1 MIYEMRAVFWGV
13 LLACVDWSWGQ
24 ETHSFDGDVRDFAI
38 GDSSVYVVTDDR
50 LFQLNHDF
58 TKVIKRDNP
67 NVVYPNQ
74 EVPPSDE
81 TYPFKVNILLPFIK
95 NKTLITCGTTKCGYC
110 EILDLNEISK
120 SVHSEDSEV
129 GSLDPGDSTIGFI
142 VDVGKNSY
150 IMAGR
155 LKSRVRNKCVNSDE
169 LLVLRNTLDGQK
181 GGIFSQ
187 SDESATPY
195 IEARQ
200 KEKFQFVDGFQSNSH
215 IYVFSNVPKEPQV
228 RLIWFKSENN
238 KANTL
243 KSLEGATLKCCGIM
257 ERRRLLS
264 SSVIQGSGGL
274 HGQVLWAG
282 VFTAGNTS
290 DPINTMLAIYNISH
304 STGPQLK
311 NDDPDFCYE
320 DCAKSPG
327 KGTTPELQPE
337 AVVFKYSSMTSVL
350 AVRHNSWLVFF
361 IGTGDGQLIKLAVDK
376 AYKPACPRV
385 LYKSD
390 DDRRVFPKMH
400 LDPVDRKH
408 VYMALRNQ
416 LMRVPVAQCSEH
428 KSLKDCW
435 SAQDPF
441 CGWCESENSK
451 SRCSFQDDCLQP
463 SAWISISEDSQQQN
477 MVSYQVEKSSSG
489 EKITLTVKVHLNVN
503 GTGSLTFT
511 CHFFNTSGDLCDRTS
526 PAPALPRCS
535 CLFSSDQLPAEGL
548 DVTVEIRVGKQNLT
562 EKLMLTNCS
571 DITGPPTSALCSQC
585 MTAGCSWS
593 NDACSWTPRS
603 ANSDSIQDVC
613 RLSQSGMN
621 YSEPVI
627 VSIVPSVLS
636 FHGRNHA
643 LMTGK
648 NLHHVTRV
656 RIQGHMDCSLKE
668 SPVWNHTGSSL
679 TFHIPS
685 GDKGSVIVC
694 AVLPDGRCLGKATVT
709 YVSSPSCTG
718 LTPSTT
724 WASGKRKIKVQG
736 FHLEFV
742 EGVVHD
748 LRGQTIQSNYSSG
761 TLWYHAP
768 PFEHINQPVTSTV
781 SLRVTNQTLACSS
794 QLTYHPDPD
803 FTSYTAIKTGNDL
816 RVTIEKRADK
826 LNIATEEIL
835 VFGVQ
840 EENQDVECVMETIEK
855 SNGSDSVICE
865 IKNTPNVNIKS
876 VRIRVGNFTKN
887 LLPKQAAPSLLI
899 ILVLI
904 PIIIVVIVGAVWYSY
919 IKQRKMAAQM
929 NKQLELL
936 ECDIRNDIR
945 QGFVDMQTEKCDLI
959 ENVGAIPF
967 LDYKHFASRIF
978 FPDGGPVMT
987 SCIIDIGQDAVK
999 VQPDES
1005 CQALSRLIRDQVF
1018 LTSFVHALEEQKN
1031 FNVKEKCAVASLL
1044 TVSLHGDLPYLT
1056 QVMEELL
1063 RALMEQP
1070 SNSQPKLMLRR
1081 TESIVEKLLTNWMSI
1096 CLYGFLRE
1104 SVGQPLFLLVCALTQ
1119 QMSKGPVDSVT
1130 EKALY
1135 TLNEDWLLWQAQ
1147 DFSPMRL
1154 QVLFA
1159 VGTDGE
1165 VSEPLEVSA
1174 LDCDTVEQVKEKI
1187 LLAFKT
1193 KFGFPYN
1200 TPLRQIH
1207 IEYEKD
1213 GRFVPLKEVD
1223 ARSGVLGEVTMLN
1236 TLKHYKVPDGASIKV
1251 LSKTHPTLSPQSS
1264 LKDDQNYS
1272 TKYFHLIDP
1281 DIDQDQKKNPER
1293 KKLKLKEVY
1302 LTKLLSTKVAVHSFV
1317 ENLFRTIWGTPNLK
1331 APPAIKYFF
1340 DFLDAQGE
1348 SKRISDP
1355 DVLHIWKTN
1364 SLPLRFWVNI
1374 LKNPQFV
1381 FDMEKT
1387 PPLDGCLSVIAQAF
1401 MDSFSLAEKQLG
1413 KHDPTNKLLYAKDI
1427 SQYKQE
1433 VRAYYKQVR
1442 DQPPINSSEFKEFL
1456 HEESKKHENEFN
1468 ESASLCELYKYMQR
1482 YFDEIKLKLDQNGAP
1497 MELKEQLQ
1505 HVKSLFDS
1513 LNCS

>member
-1 MIYEMRAVFWGV
+1 MTYEMRAVFWGV
-13 LLACVDWSWGQ
+13 LLACVEWGRGQ
-24 ETHSFDGDVRDFAI
+24 ETQTFDVDVRDFAV

-50 LFQLNHDF
+50 LYQVNHVF

-67 NVVYPNQ
+67 NLVDPNQ
-74 EVPPSDE
+74 EVPPDE
-81 TYPFKVNILLPFIK
+81 TYPFKVNILLPFIT
-95 NKTLITCGTTKCGYC
+95 NKTLITCGSAKCGYC

-120 SVHSEDSEV
+120 SVHSEYIEV
-129 GSLDPGDSTIGFI
+129 GSLAPGDSTIAFI

-155 LKSRVRNKCVNSDE
+155 LHVREACPNSYQ
-169 LLVLRNTLDGQK
+169 LFVLRNTQQGQY
-181 GGIFSQ
+181 GGIFSD
-187 SDESATPY
+187 SEDGANPCINT
-195 IEARQ
+195 RH
-200 KEKFQFVDGFQSNSH
+200 KENFQFVDGFQSNSH
-215 IYVFSNVPKEPQV
+215 IYVFLNVPKEPQV
-228 RLIWFKSENN
+228 RLIWFKSKNN
-238 KANTL
+238 KATTL
-243 KSLEGATLKCCGIM
+243 NSLEGTTLKCCGNM

-264 SSVIQGSGGL
+264 SSVIPGSGGP

-282 VFTAGNTS
+282 VFTADNTS
-290 DPINTMLAIYNISH
+290 HPINTMLAIYDISP
-304 STGPQLK
+304 SAGRQLEYK
-311 NDDPDFCYE
+311 DPDFCYE
-320 DCAKSPG
+320 CCGESSP
-327 KGTTPELQPE
+327 KRNTKDLQPVAE
-337 AVVFKYSSMTSVL
+337 VFKYSSMTSVL

-390 DDRRVFPKMH
+390 DDRSVFPKMH

-416 LMRVPVAQCSEH
+416 MMRVPVAQCSKH

-441 CGWCESENSK
+441 CGWCESENNK

-477 MVSYQVEKSSSG
+477 MVTYQVEKNSSG
-489 EKITLTVKVHLNVN
+489 EKFTLTVKVHLNVN
-503 GTGSLTFT
+503 GIGSLAFA
-511 CHFFNTSGDLCDRTS
+511 CNFLIGSGNLCDSTS
-526 PAPALPRCS
+526 PAPALPQCS
-535 CLFSSDQLPAEGL
+535 CLFSIDQLPAKGL
-548 DVTVEIRVGKQNLT
+548 NVTVKIRLGKQNLV
-562 EKLMLTNCS
+562 EKLMLTDCS

-593 NDACSWTPRS
+593 NDACSWKPRS
-603 ANSDSIQDVC
+603 ANSDPIQDVC

-627 VSIVPSVLS
+627 FSIMPSVLS

-648 NLHHVTRV
+648 NLDHVIRV
-656 RIQGHMDCSLKE
+656 RIQGDMNCSSKE

-685 GDKGSVIVC
+685 GDKGSVSVC

-709 YVSSPSCTG
+709 YRSSPSCTG

-724 WASGKRKIKVQG
+724 WYSGKRRIMVLG
-736 FHLEFV
+736 SHLEFV

-748 LRGQTIQSNYSSG
+748 HAPQTIRTNYSSG
-761 TLWYHAP
+761 SVWYHTP
-768 PFEHINQPVTSTV
+768 PFEHIHQPVTSTV
-781 SLRVTNQTLACSS
+781 SLRVANQTLACSS
-794 QLTYHPDPD
+794 QLTYHPDPE
-803 FTSYTAIKTGNDL
+803 FTRYTAIKTGNDL
-816 RVTIEKRADK
+816 RVTIEKKADK
-826 LNIATEEIL
+826 LDITTAEISVL
-835 VFGVQ
+835 GVQ
-840 EENQDVECVMETIEK
+840 EENQYVECVLDPKET
-855 SNGSDSVICE
+855 SNRTDSVICE
-865 IKNTPNVNIKS
+865 IKNTPSANIKS
-876 VRIRVGNFTKN
+876 LRITVGNVTIN
-887 LLPKQAAPSLLI
+887 LLKQVEPSMLI

-919 IKQRKMAAQM
+919 SKQRKMAAQM

-959 ENVGAIPF
+959 ENDGVIPF
-967 LDYKHFASRIF
+967 LDYKLFASRIF

-987 SCIIDIGQDAVK
+987 SCIKDIGQDVVK

-1005 CQALSRLIRDQVF
+1005 SQALSRLIRDQVF

-1147 DFSPMRL
+1147 DFSPLRL

-1159 VGTDGE
+1159 VGTGGE

-1200 TPLRQIH
+1200 TPIRQIH

-1223 ARSGVLGEVTMLN
+1223 ASSEVLAEVTMLN

-1251 LSKTHPTLSPQSS
+1251 LPLSPQSR

-1281 DIDQDQKKNPER
+1281 DIDQDQKNRER

-1317 ENLFRTIWGTPNLK
+1317 EKLFRTIWGTPNLK

-1348 SKRISDP
+1348 NKRISDP

-1442 DQPPINSSEFKEFL
+1442 DQPPISSAEFKEFL

-1468 ESASLCELYKYMQR
+1468 ESAALNELYKYMQR
-1482 YFDEIKLKLDQNGAP
+1482 YFDEIKLKLDQNSAP
-1497 MELKEQLQ
+1497 VELKEQLQ
-1505 HVKSLFDS
+1505 SLFDS
-1513 LNCS
+1513 LKSCSSN

>member
-120 SVHSEDSEV
+120 SVHFEDLEV

-155 LKSRVRNKCVNSDE
+155 LKSRVRNKCVTQGQ

-181 GGIFSQ
+181 GGIFSE
-187 SDESATPY
+187 SEESASPY
-195 IEARQ
+195 IDARQ

-215 IYVFSNVPKEPQV
+215 IYVFSNVPNEPQV

-320 DCAKSPG
+320 DCVKSSG

-489 EKITLTVKVHLNVN
+489 EKITLTVKVHLNVH

-511 CHFFNTSGDLCDRTS
+511 CHFFNTRGDLCDRTS

-685 GDKGSVIVC
+685 GDKGSVSVC

-709 YVSSPSCTG
+709 YGSSPSCTG

-748 LRGQTIQSNYSSG
+748 HTPQTIQSNYSSG
-761 TLWYHAP
+761 TLWYHTP

-781 SLRVTNQTLACSS
+781 FLRVANQTLACSS
-794 QLTYHPDPD
+794 QLTYHPDPE

-816 RVTIEKRADK
+816 HVTIEVYTCARMHAPMPTHIHALSLLFQKRADK
-826 LNIATEEIL
+826 LNIATEEISVL
-835 VFGVQ
+835 VVQ
-840 EENQDVECVMETIEK
+840 EENQDVECAMDTIETR
-855 SNGSDSVICE
+855 NGTDSVICE
-865 IKNTPNVNIKS
+865 IKNTPSANIKS
-876 VRIRVGNFTKN
+876 VKIRVGNVTIN
-887 LLPKQAAPSLLI
+887 LDSTHTQLLRLFLLI
-899 ILVLI
+899 SI
-904 PIIIVVIVGAVWYSY
+904 IIIVIV
-919 IKQRKMAAQM
+919 
-929 NKQLELL
+929 
-936 ECDIRNDIR
+936 
-945 QGFVDMQTEKCDLI
+945 
-959 ENVGAIPF
+959 
-967 LDYKHFASRIF
+967 
-978 FPDGGPVMT
+978 
-987 SCIIDIGQDAVK
+987 
-999 VQPDES
+999 
-1005 CQALSRLIRDQVF
+1005 VF
-1018 LTSFVHALEEQKN
+1018 L
-1031 FNVKEKCAVASLL
+1031 
-1044 TVSLHGDLPYLT
+1044 
-1056 QVMEELL
+1056 
-1063 RALMEQP
+1063 
-1070 SNSQPKLMLRR
+1070 
-1081 TESIVEKLLTNWMSI
+1081 
-1096 CLYGFLRE
+1096 
-1104 SVGQPLFLLVCALTQ
+1104 
-1119 QMSKGPVDSVT
+1119 
-1130 EKALY
+1130 
-1135 TLNEDWLLWQAQ
+1135 
-1147 DFSPMRL
+1147 
-1154 QVLFA
+1154 
-1159 VGTDGE
+1159 
-1165 VSEPLEVSA
+1165 
-1174 LDCDTVEQVKEKI
+1174 I
-1187 LLAFKT
+1187 LLGIAMAKLIIHFRD
-1193 KFGFPYN
+1193 
-1200 TPLRQIH
+1200 LRH
-1207 IEYEKD
+1207 
-1213 GRFVPLKEVD
+1213 
-1223 ARSGVLGEVTMLN
+1223 
-1236 TLKHYKVPDGASIKV
+1236 
-1251 LSKTHPTLSPQSS
+1251 
-1264 LKDDQNYS
+1264 
-1272 TKYFHLIDP
+1272 
-1281 DIDQDQKKNPER
+1281 
-1293 KKLKLKEVY
+1293 
-1302 LTKLLSTKVAVHSFV
+1302 
-1317 ENLFRTIWGTPNLK
+1317 
-1331 APPAIKYFF
+1331 
-1340 DFLDAQGE
+1340 
-1348 SKRISDP
+1348 
-1355 DVLHIWKTN
+1355 
-1364 SLPLRFWVNI
+1364 
-1374 LKNPQFV
+1374 
-1381 FDMEKT
+1381 
-1387 PPLDGCLSVIAQAF
+1387 
-1401 MDSFSLAEKQLG
+1401 
-1413 KHDPTNKLLYAKDI
+1413 
-1427 SQYKQE
+1427 
-1433 VRAYYKQVR
+1433 
-1442 DQPPINSSEFKEFL
+1442 
-1456 HEESKKHENEFN
+1456 
-1468 ESASLCELYKYMQR
+1468 
-1482 YFDEIKLKLDQNGAP
+1482 
-1497 MELKEQLQ
+1497 
-1505 HVKSLFDS
+1505 
-1513 LNCS
+1513 

>member
-987 SCIIDIGQDAVK
+987 SCIIDIGQ

>member
-13 LLACVDWSWGQ
+13 LLACVDWSRGQ
-24 ETHSFDGDVRDFAI
+24 ETHTFDGDVRDFAI

-58 TKVIKRDNP
+58 TKIIKRDNP
-67 NVVYPNQ
+67 EVVYPNQ
-74 EVPPSDE
+74 EVPPSYE

-120 SVHSEDSEV
+120 SVHSEDIEV

-155 LKSRVRNKCVNSDE
+155 LQSGVPNACVNSGP
-169 LLVLRNTLDGQK
+169 LLVLRNTLDGQN
-181 GGIFSQ
+181 GGIFSD
-187 SDESATPY
+187 SDENATPY
-195 IEARQ
+195 IDARHKQ
-200 KEKFQFVDGFQSNSH
+200 KFQFVDGFQSNSH
-215 IYVFSNVPKEPQV
+215 IYVFSNVPKEHQV
-228 RLIWFKSENN
+228 RIIWFKSENN

-243 KSLEGATLKCCGIM
+243 KSLKGATLKCCGNT
-257 ERRRLLS
+257 ERRQLLS
-264 SSVIQGSGGL
+264 SSVIPGSGGL

-282 VFTAGNTS
+282 VFTAGNTR

-304 STGPQLK
+304 STGLQLI

-320 DCAKSPG
+320 DCAKSSGLGNP
-327 KGTTPELQPE
+327 PDLQPE
-337 AVVFKYSSMTSVL
+337 AVVFQYSSMTSVL

-408 VYMALRNQ
+408 VYMALKNQ
-416 LMRVPVAQCSEH
+416 MMRVPVAQCSEH
-428 KSLKDCW
+428 KSLKGCW

-441 CGWCESENSK
+441 CGWCESEN

-477 MVSYQVEKSSSG
+477 MVSYQVEKSNSG
-489 EKITLTVKVHLNVN
+489 EKITLTVKVHLNVHR
-503 GTGSLTFT
+503 TGSLTFACIFLT
-511 CHFFNTSGDLCDRTS
+511 RSVNLCDRTS
-526 PAPALPRCS
+526 PSPALPRCS

-603 ANSDSIQDVC
+603 DNSDPIQDVC

-656 RIQGHMDCSLKE
+656 RIQGHMDCSFK
-668 SPVWNHTGSSL
+668 
-679 TFHIPS
+679 
-685 GDKGSVIVC
+685 D
-694 AVLPDGRCLGKATVT
+694 
-709 YVSSPSCTG
+709 
-718 LTPSTT
+718 
-724 WASGKRKIKVQG
+724 GKRKIKVQG
-736 FHLEFV
+736 SQLEFV

-748 LRGQTIQSNYSSG
+748 HAPQTILTNYSSG
-761 TLWYHAP
+761 SLWYHTP
-768 PFEHINQPVTSTV
+768 LFEHINQAVTSTV
-781 SLRVTNQTLACSS
+781 SLRVANQTLACSS
-794 QLTYHPDPD
+794 QLTYHPDPE

-816 RVTIEKRADK
+816 RVTIEKRADE

-840 EENQDVECVMETIEK
+840 EENQDVQCIMETIEK
-855 SNGSDSVICE
+855 SNGTDSVICE
-865 IKNTPNVNIKS
+865 IKNTPNFNINS

-887 LLPKQAAPSLLI
+887 LLPKQAALSSLL

-987 SCIIDIGQDAVK
+987 SCIKDIGQDAVK

-1063 RALMEQP
+1063 RALMDQP

-1187 LLAFKT
+1187 LMAFKT

-1200 TPLRQIH
+1200 TPLQQMH

-1223 ARSGVLGEVTMLN
+1223 ASSGVLGEVTMLN

-1251 LSKTHPTLSPQSS
+1251 LSKTHPILSPQSS

-1281 DIDQDQKKNPER
+1281 DIDQDQRKNPER

-1427 SQYKQE
+1427 SKYKQE

-1468 ESASLCELYKYMQR
+1468 ESAALWELYKYMQR

-1513 LNCS
+1513 LNCSWN

>member
-987 SCIIDIGQDAVK
+987 SCIIDIGQ
-999 VQPDES
+999 PDES

>member
-1 MIYEMRAVFWGV
+1 MTYEMKAVFWVV
-13 LLACVDWSWGQ
+13 LLACVDWGRGQ
-24 ETHSFDGDVRDFAI
+24 ENHTFDGDVRDFAI
-38 GDSSVYVVTDDR
+38 SDRSVYVITDDR
-50 LFQLNHDF
+50 LYQLNHNF
-58 TKVIKRDNP
+58 TNVMKRNNP

-74 EVPPSDE
+74 ESH
-81 TYPFKVNILLPFIK
+81 PFKVNILLPFIK
-95 NKTLITCGTTKCGYC
+95 NKTLIICGTTKCGYC

-120 SVHSEDSEV
+120 SVHSENIEV

-142 VDVGKNSY
+142 VDVGTNSY
-150 IMAGR
+150 IMTGS
-155 LKSRVRNKCVNSDE
+155 LQSRVRKACANSDQ
-169 LLVLRNTLDGQK
+169 LISLRNTLEGQH
-181 GGIFSQ
+181 GGIFSDI
-187 SDESATPY
+187 DERTTPY
-195 IEARQ
+195 IDARQ

-215 IYVFSNVPKEPQV
+215 IYVFSNVPQGRQV
-228 RLIWFKSENN
+228 QLILFKSKNSKES
-238 KANTL
+238 TL
-243 KSLEGATLKCCGIM
+243 MSLKGATLKCCGNT
-257 ERRRLLS
+257 RRQWLLS
-264 SSVIQGSGGL
+264 SSLIPGSGGL

-290 DPINTMLAIYNISH
+290 DPINTMLAIYNIS
-304 STGPQLK
+304 STRPQLIN
-311 NDDPDFCYE
+311 NDSDFCFKACVE
-320 DCAKSPG
+320 SSD
-327 KGTTPELQPE
+327 KGTTSDLQPE

-361 IGTGDGQLIKLAVDK
+361 IGTGDGQLIKLAVDE

-416 LMRVPVAQCSEH
+416 MVRVPVAQCSEH

-441 CGWCESENSK
+441 CGWCE

-489 EKITLTVKVHLNVN
+489 EEITLTAKVHLTVN

-511 CHFFNTSGDLCDRTS
+511 CNFFNTSSPQRGDLCKRTS
-526 PAPALPRCS
+526 PAPAFPQCS
-535 CLFSSDQLPAEGL
+535 CLFSSDQLPAGGL
-548 DVTVEIRVGKQNLT
+548 NATVKIRVGKQNLV

-603 ANSDSIQDVC
+603 ANSDPIQDVC

-627 VSIVPSVLS
+627 FSIEPSVLS

-643 LMTGK
+643 LMNGE
-648 NLHHVTRV
+648 NLDHVTKV
-656 RIQGHMDCSLKE
+656 RIQGHMHCSLKE

-679 TFHIPS
+679 TFHIPG
-685 GDKGSVIVC
+685 GDKGSVSVC
-694 AVLPDGRCLGKATVT
+694 VVLPDGRCLGKATVT
-709 YVSSPSCTG
+709 YGSLPSCTG
-718 LTPSTT
+718 LIPSTT

-736 FHLEFV
+736 VHLEFV

-748 LRGQTIQSNYSSG
+748 HAPQTIHTNYSSE
-761 TLWYHAP
+761 TLWYHTP
-768 PFEHINQPVTSTV
+768 LFEHINQAVTSTV
-781 SLRVTNQTLACSS
+781 SLRVANQTLACPS
-794 QLTYHPDPD
+794 QLTYHPDPE

-826 LNIATEEIL
+826 LNITTEEIL

-840 EENQDVECVMETIEK
+840 EENQDIECVMDTIET
-855 SNGSDSVICE
+855 SNETDSVICE
-865 IKNTPNVNIKS
+865 IKNTPNLNIHS
-876 VRIRVGNFTKN
+876 LRIRVGNFTKK

-904 PIIIVVIVGAVWYSY
+904 PIMLVIVGAVWYSY
-919 IKQRKMAAQM
+919 SKQRKMAAQM

-936 ECDIRNDIR
+936 ERDIRNDIR

-987 SCIIDIGQDAVK
+987 SCIKDIGQ
-999 VQPDES
+999 VQPDKS

-1018 LTSFVHALEEQKN
+1018 LTSFVQALEEQKN

-1070 SNSQPKLMLRR
+1070 GNSQPKLMLRR

-1193 KFGFPYN
+1193 KFGFSYN
-1200 TPLRQIH
+1200 TPLRQMH

-1223 ARSGVLGEVTMLN
+1223 ASSEVLGEVTMLN

-1331 APPAIKYFF
+1331 TPPAIKYFF

-1442 DQPPINSSEFKEFL
+1442 DQPPISSSEFKEFL
-1456 HEESKKHENEFN
+1456 HKESKKHENEFN
-1468 ESASLCELYKYMQR
+1468 ESAALRELYKYVQL

-1497 MELKEQLQ
+1497 VELKEQLQ

-1513 LNCS
+1513 LKSCSWN

>member
-120 SVHSEDSEV
+120 SVHFEDFDV

-155 LKSRVRNKCVNSDE
+155 LKSRVRNKCVNSGQ
-169 LLVLRNTLDGQK
+169 LLVLRNTLEGQK
-181 GGIFSQ
+181 GGIFSD

-195 IEARQ
+195 IDARQ
-200 KEKFQFVDGFQSNSH
+200 KEKFQFVDGFQRNSH

-320 DCAKSPG
+320 DCAKSSG

-350 AVRHNSWLVFF
+350 AVRRNSWLVFF

-511 CHFFNTSGDLCDRTS
+511 CHFFNTRGDLCDRTS
-526 PAPALPRCS
+526 PAPTLPRCS

-613 RLSQSGMN
+613 RLSQLGMN

-987 SCIIDIGQDAVK
+987 SCIIDIGQ
-999 VQPDES
+999 PDEN

>member
-120 SVHSEDSEV
+120 SVHFEDFDV

-155 LKSRVRNKCVNSDE
+155 LKSRVRNKCVNSGQ
-169 LLVLRNTLDGQK
+169 LLVLRNTLEGQK
-181 GGIFSQ
+181 GGIFSD

-195 IEARQ
+195 IDARQ
-200 KEKFQFVDGFQSNSH
+200 KEKFQFVDGFQRNSH

-320 DCAKSPG
+320 DCAKSSG

-350 AVRHNSWLVFF
+350 AVRRNSWLVFF

-511 CHFFNTSGDLCDRTS
+511 CHFFNTRGDLCDRTS
-526 PAPALPRCS
+526 PAPTLPRCS

-613 RLSQSGMN
+613 RLSQLGMN

-987 SCIIDIGQDAVK
+987 SCIIDIGQ
-999 VQPDES
+999 VQPDEN

>member
-1 MIYEMRAVFWGV
+1 MRAVFWGV

-120 SVHSEDSEV
+120 SVHFEDLEV

-155 LKSRVRNKCVNSDE
+155 LKSRVRNKCVTQGQ

-181 GGIFSQ
+181 GGIFSE

-195 IEARQ
+195 IDARQ

-290 DPINTMLAIYNISH
+290 DPINTMLAIYNISP
-304 STGPQLK
+304 STEPQLK

-320 DCAKSPG
+320 DCAKPSG

-390 DDRRVFPKMH
+390 DDRRVFSKMH

-408 VYMALRNQ
+408 VYMALKNQ

-451 SRCSFQDDCLQP
+451 SRCSFQDDCLQS

-489 EKITLTVKVHLNVN
+489 EKITLTVKVHLNVH

-511 CHFFNTSGDLCDRTS
+511 CHFFNTRGDLCDRTS

-548 DVTVEIRVGKQNLT
+548 DVTVKIRVGKQNLT

-603 ANSDSIQDVC
+603 ANSDPIQDVC

-668 SPVWNHTGSSL
+668 SPVWNNTGSSL

-748 LRGQTIQSNYSSG
+748 HAPQTIQSNYSSG
-761 TLWYHAP
+761 TLWYHTP
-768 PFEHINQPVTSTV
+768 PFEHINQPVTV

-794 QLTYHPDPD
+794 QLTYHPDPE

-840 EENQDVECVMETIEK
+840 EENQDVERVMETIET

-865 IKNTPNVNIKS
+865 IKNTPNFNIKS
-876 VRIRVGNFTKN
+876 VRIRVGNITKN

-987 SCIIDIGQDAVK
+987 SCIKDIG
-999 VQPDES
+999 QPDES

-1018 LTSFVHALEEQKN
+1018 LTSFIHALEEQKN
-1031 FNVKEKCAVASLL
+1031 FNIKEKCAVASLL

-1147 DFSPMRL
+1147 DFRPMRL

-1200 TPLRQIH
+1200 TPLRQMH

-1213 GRFVPLKEVD
+1213 GRFVPLEEVD
-1223 ARSGVLGEVTMLN
+1223 ASSGVLGEVTMLN

-1401 MDSFSLAEKQLG
+1401 MDSFSLTEKQLG

-1497 MELKEQLQ
+1497 VELKEQLQ

-1513 LNCS
+1513 LNCSWN

>member
-1 MIYEMRAVFWGV
+1 MTYEMKAVFWGV
-13 LLACVDWSWGQ
+13 LLACVDWGRGQ
-24 ETHSFDGDVRDFAI
+24 ENYTFDGDVRDFAI
-38 GDSSVYVVTDDR
+38 SDRSVYVITDDR
-50 LFQLNHDF
+50 LYQLNHNF
-58 TKVIKRDNP
+58 TNVMKRDNP

-74 EVPPSDE
+74 ESH
-81 TYPFKVNILLPFIK
+81 PFKVNILLPFIK
-95 NKTLITCGTTKCGYC
+95 NKTLIICGTTKCGYC

-120 SVHSEDSEV
+120 SVHSENIEV

-142 VDVGKNSY
+142 VDVGTNSY
-150 IMAGR
+150 IMTGS
-155 LKSRVRNKCVNSDE
+155 LQSRVRKACANSGQ
-169 LLVLRNTLDGQK
+169 LIALRNTLEGQH
-181 GGIFSQ
+181 GGIFSNT
-187 SDESATPY
+187 DESVTPY
-195 IEARQ
+195 IDARQ

-215 IYVFSNVPKEPQV
+215 IYVFSNVPQGRQV
-228 RLIWFKSENN
+228 QLILFKSENN
-238 KANTL
+238 KENTL
-243 KSLEGATLKCCGIM
+243 TSLKGATLKCCGNT
-257 ERRRLLS
+257 ERQRLLS
-264 SSVIQGSGGL
+264 SSVIPGSGGL

-290 DPINTMLAIYNISH
+290 DPINTMLAIYNIS
-304 STGPQLK
+304 STRPQLK
-311 NDDPDFCYE
+311 NNDPDFCY
-320 DCAKSPG
+320 KSCVESSH
-327 KGTTPELQPE
+327 KGTTSDLQPE

-416 LMRVPVAQCSEH
+416 MVRVPVAQCSEH

-441 CGWCESENSK
+441 CGWCES
-451 SRCSFQDDCLQP
+451 RCSFQDDCLQA

-477 MVSYQVEKSSSG
+477 MVSYQMEKSSSG
-489 EKITLTVKVHLNVN
+489 EEITLTVKVHLTVN

-511 CHFFNTSGDLCDRTS
+511 CNFFNTSSPQRGDLCKRTS
-526 PAPALPRCS
+526 PAPAFPRCS
-535 CLFSSDQLPAEGL
+535 CLFSSDQLPAGGL
-548 DVTVEIRVGKQNLT
+548 NATVKIRVGKQALT
-562 EKLMLTNCS
+562 EKLMLANCS

-593 NDACSWTPRS
+593 NEACSWTPRS
-603 ANSDSIQDVC
+603 ANSDPIQDVC

-627 VSIVPSVLS
+627 FSIKPSVLS

-643 LMTGK
+643 LMNGE
-648 NLHHVTRV
+648 NLDHVTKV
-656 RIQGHMDCSLKE
+656 RIQGHMHCSLKE

-679 TFHIPS
+679 TFHIPG
-685 GDKGSVIVC
+685 GDKGSVSVC
-694 AVLPDGRCLGKATVT
+694 VVLPDGRCLGKATVT
-709 YVSSPSCTG
+709 YGSLPSCTG
-718 LTPSTT
+718 LIPSTT

-748 LRGQTIQSNYSSG
+748 HAPQTIHTNYSSE
-761 TLWYHAP
+761 TLWYHTP
-768 PFEHINQPVTSTV
+768 LFEHINQAVTSTV
-781 SLRVTNQTLACSS
+781 SLRVANQTLACSS
-794 QLTYHPDPD
+794 QLTYHPDPE

-826 LNIATEEIL
+826 LNITTEEIL

-840 EENQDVECVMETIEK
+840 EENQDVECVMDTIET
-855 SNGSDSVICE
+855 SNETDSVICE
-865 IKNTPNVNIKS
+865 IKNTPNLNIHS
-876 VRIRVGNFTKN
+876 LRIRVGNFTKT

-904 PIIIVVIVGAVWYSY
+904 PIIMLVIVGAVWYSY
-919 IKQRKMAAQM
+919 NKQRKMAAQM

-936 ECDIRNDIR
+936 ERDIRNDIR

-987 SCIIDIGQDAVK
+987 SCIKDIGQDVVK
-999 VQPDES
+999 VQPDKS

-1018 LTSFVHALEEQKN
+1018 LTSFVQALEEQKN

-1104 SVGQPLFLLVCALTQ
+1104 SVGQHLFLLVCALTQ

-1135 TLNEDWLLWQAQ
+1135 TINEDWLLWQAQ

-1200 TPLRQIH
+1200 TPLRQMH

-1223 ARSGVLGEVTMLN
+1223 ASSEVLGEVTMLN

-1281 DIDQDQKKNPER
+1281 DIDQDQNKNPER

-1331 APPAIKYFF
+1331 TPPAIKYFF

-1348 SKRISDP
+1348 NKRISDP

-1442 DQPPINSSEFKEFL
+1442 DQPPISSSEFKEFL
-1456 HEESKKHENEFN
+1456 HKESKKHENEFN
-1468 ESASLCELYKYMQR
+1468 ESAALRELYKYVQL

-1497 MELKEQLQ
+1497 VELKEQLQ

-1513 LNCS
+1513 LKSCSWN

>member
-120 SVHSEDSEV
+120 SVHFEDFDV

-155 LKSRVRNKCVNSDE
+155 LKSRVRNKCVNSGQ
-169 LLVLRNTLDGQK
+169 LLVLRNTLEGQK
-181 GGIFSQ
+181 GGIFSD

-195 IEARQ
+195 IDARQ
-200 KEKFQFVDGFQSNSH
+200 KEKFQFVDGFQRNSH

-320 DCAKSPG
+320 DCAKSSG

-350 AVRHNSWLVFF
+350 AVRRNSWLVFF

-511 CHFFNTSGDLCDRTS
+511 CHFFNTRGDLCDRTS
-526 PAPALPRCS
+526 PAPTLPRCS

-613 RLSQSGMN
+613 RLSQLGMN

-876 VRIRVGNFTKN
+876 IRVGNFTKN

-999 VQPDES
+999 VQPDEN

>member
-1 MIYEMRAVFWGV
+1 MRAVFWGV
-13 LLACVDWSWGQ
+13 LLACVDWSRGQ

-155 LKSRVRNKCVNSDE
+155 LKSRVRNACSNSGQ
-169 LLVLRNTLDGQK
+169 LLVLRNTLEGQH
-181 GGIFSQ
+181 GGIFSD

-195 IEARQ
+195 IDARQ

-320 DCAKSPG
+320 DCAKSSG

-489 EKITLTVKVHLNVN
+489 EKITLTVKVHLNVH

-511 CHFFNTSGDLCDRTS
+511 CHFFNTRGDLCDRTS

-685 GDKGSVIVC
+685 GDKGSVSVC

-709 YVSSPSCTG
+709 YGSSPSCTG

-748 LRGQTIQSNYSSG
+748 HTPQTIQSNYSSG
-761 TLWYHAP
+761 TLWYHTP

-781 SLRVTNQTLACSS
+781 FLRVANQTLACSS
-794 QLTYHPDPD
+794 QLTYHPDPE

-816 RVTIEKRADK
+816 HVTIEKRADK
-826 LNIATEEIL
+826 LNIATEEISVL
-835 VFGVQ
+835 VVQ
-840 EENQDVECVMETIEK
+840 EENQDVECAMDTIETR
-855 SNGSDSVICE
+855 NGTDSVICE
-865 IKNTPNVNIKS
+865 IKNTPSANIKS
-876 VRIRVGNFTKN
+876 VKIRVGNVTIN
-887 LLPKQAAPSLLI
+887 LDSTHTQLLRLFLLI
-899 ILVLI
+899 SI
-904 PIIIVVIVGAVWYSY
+904 IIIVIV
-919 IKQRKMAAQM
+919 
-929 NKQLELL
+929 
-936 ECDIRNDIR
+936 
-945 QGFVDMQTEKCDLI
+945 
-959 ENVGAIPF
+959 
-967 LDYKHFASRIF
+967 
-978 FPDGGPVMT
+978 
-987 SCIIDIGQDAVK
+987 
-999 VQPDES
+999 
-1005 CQALSRLIRDQVF
+1005 VF
-1018 LTSFVHALEEQKN
+1018 L
-1031 FNVKEKCAVASLL
+1031 
-1044 TVSLHGDLPYLT
+1044 
-1056 QVMEELL
+1056 
-1063 RALMEQP
+1063 
-1070 SNSQPKLMLRR
+1070 
-1081 TESIVEKLLTNWMSI
+1081 
-1096 CLYGFLRE
+1096 
-1104 SVGQPLFLLVCALTQ
+1104 
-1119 QMSKGPVDSVT
+1119 
-1130 EKALY
+1130 
-1135 TLNEDWLLWQAQ
+1135 
-1147 DFSPMRL
+1147 
-1154 QVLFA
+1154 
-1159 VGTDGE
+1159 
-1165 VSEPLEVSA
+1165 
-1174 LDCDTVEQVKEKI
+1174 I
-1187 LLAFKT
+1187 LLGIAMAKLIIHFRD
-1193 KFGFPYN
+1193 
-1200 TPLRQIH
+1200 LRH
-1207 IEYEKD
+1207 
-1213 GRFVPLKEVD
+1213 
-1223 ARSGVLGEVTMLN
+1223 
-1236 TLKHYKVPDGASIKV
+1236 
-1251 LSKTHPTLSPQSS
+1251 
-1264 LKDDQNYS
+1264 
-1272 TKYFHLIDP
+1272 
-1281 DIDQDQKKNPER
+1281 
-1293 KKLKLKEVY
+1293 
-1302 LTKLLSTKVAVHSFV
+1302 
-1317 ENLFRTIWGTPNLK
+1317 
-1331 APPAIKYFF
+1331 
-1340 DFLDAQGE
+1340 
-1348 SKRISDP
+1348 
-1355 DVLHIWKTN
+1355 
-1364 SLPLRFWVNI
+1364 
-1374 LKNPQFV
+1374 
-1381 FDMEKT
+1381 
-1387 PPLDGCLSVIAQAF
+1387 
-1401 MDSFSLAEKQLG
+1401 
-1413 KHDPTNKLLYAKDI
+1413 
-1427 SQYKQE
+1427 
-1433 VRAYYKQVR
+1433 
-1442 DQPPINSSEFKEFL
+1442 
-1456 HEESKKHENEFN
+1456 
-1468 ESASLCELYKYMQR
+1468 
-1482 YFDEIKLKLDQNGAP
+1482 
-1497 MELKEQLQ
+1497 
-1505 HVKSLFDS
+1505 
-1513 LNCS
+1513 

>member
-1 MIYEMRAVFWGV
+1 MTYEMKAVFWGV
-13 LLACVDWSWGQ
+13 LLACVDWGWGQ
-24 ETHSFDGDVRDFAI
+24 ENLTFDGDVRDFAI
-38 GDSSVYVVTDDR
+38 SDRSVYVVTDDR
-50 LFQLNHDF
+50 LYQLNHDF
-58 TKVIKRDNP
+58 TKVIKRDTP
-67 NVVYPNQ
+67 NVVYPKQ
-74 EVPPSDE
+74 EAPLSNE

-120 SVHSEDSEV
+120 SVHSENIEV

-142 VDVGKNSY
+142 VDVGTNSY
-150 IMAGR
+150 IMTGR
-155 LKSRVRNKCVNSDE
+155 LQSRVRKACANSDQ
-169 LLVLRNTLDGQK
+169 LLDLRNTLEGQH
-181 GGIFSQ
+181 GGIFSD
-187 SDESATPY
+187 SDESTTPY
-195 IEARQ
+195 IDARQ

-215 IYVFSNVPKEPQV
+215 IYVFSNVPQERQV
-228 RLIWFKSENN
+228 RVILFKSENS
-238 KANTL
+238 KTNTL
-243 KSLEGATLKCCGIM
+243 RHFQGATLKCCGNT
-257 ERRRLLS
+257 ERRELLS

-290 DPINTMLAIYNISH
+290 DPINTVLAIYNIS

-311 NDDPDFCYE
+311 YNDPDFCYKG
-320 DCAKSPG
+320 CAEALPM
-327 KGTTPELQPE
+327 GTTQDLHPE
-337 AVVFKYSSMTSVL
+337 AVVFRYSSMTSVL

-385 LYKSD
+385 LYNSD

-416 LMRVPVAQCSEH
+416 MVRVPVAQCSEH

-441 CGWCESENSK
+441 CGWCES
-451 SRCSFQDDCLQP
+451 RCSFQGDCLQP

-489 EKITLTVKVHLNVN
+489 ERITLTVKVHLNVN

-511 CHFFNTSGDLCDRTS
+511 CNFFNKRGDLCDRTS
-526 PAPALPRCS
+526 PAPAFPQCS

-548 DVTVEIRVGKQNLT
+548 NVTVKIRVGKQNLA

-571 DITGPPTSALCSQC
+571 DISGPPTSALCSQC
-585 MTAGCSWS
+585 MSAGCSWS
-593 NDACSWTPRS
+593 NDVCSWTTRS
-603 ANSDSIQDVC
+603 ANSEPIQDVC
-613 RLSQSGMN
+613 RLSQSGLN

-627 VSIVPSVLS
+627 FSIEPSVLS

-643 LMTGK
+643 LMNGE
-648 NLHHVTRV
+648 NLDHVTKV
-656 RIQGHMDCSLKE
+656 RIQGHMNCSLKE

-685 GDKGSVIVC
+685 GDKGSVSVC

-709 YVSSPSCTG
+709 YGSSPSCTG

-724 WASGKRKIKVQG
+724 WASGKRKIKVHG
-736 FHLEFV
+736 SHLEFV
-742 EGVVHD
+742 EEVVHD
-748 LRGQTIQSNYSSG
+748 HAPQTIQTKYSSG
-761 TLWYHAP
+761 TLWYHTP

-781 SLRVTNQTLACSS
+781 SLRVANQTLACSS
-794 QLTYHPDPD
+794 QLTYHPDPE
-803 FTSYTAIKTGNDL
+803 FTSYTAIKTGNDM

-826 LNIATEEIL
+826 LNITTEEIL

-840 EENQDVECVMETIEK
+840 EENHDVECVMDTIET
-855 SNGSDSVICE
+855 SNETDSVICE
-865 IKNTPNVNIKS
+865 IKNTPNFNINS
-876 VRIRVGNFTKN
+876 LRIRVGNFTKI

-904 PIIIVVIVGAVWYSY
+904 PIIIVVIVGAVLYSY
-919 IKQRKMAAQM
+919 NKQRKMAAQM
-929 NKQLELL
+929 NKQLDQL

-987 SCIIDIGQDAVK
+987 SCIKDIGQDAVK

-1200 TPLRQIH
+1200 TPLRQMH

-1223 ARSGVLGEVTMLN
+1223 ASSGVLGEVTMLN

-1251 LSKTHPTLSPQSS
+1251 LSKTHPSLSPQSS

-1331 APPAIKYFF
+1331 TPPAIKYFF

-1348 SKRISDP
+1348 SKRINDS

-1442 DQPPINSSEFKEFL
+1442 DQPPISSSEFKEFL
-1456 HEESKKHENEFN
+1456 HKESKKHENEFN
-1468 ESASLCELYKYMQR
+1468 ESAALRELYKYMQL

-1497 MELKEQLQ
+1497 VELKEQLQ

-1513 LNCS
+1513 LKSCSWN